1 MDGGGVM
8 VTEVTQK
15 GIKTSEDIQVRDII
29 IEANGSRINSTEE
42 FAIIIR
48 NIKSGERLLMLLKR
62 GNSYLYRSIRV
73 RE

>member
-1 MDGGGVM
+1 MISRV
-8 VTEVTQK
+8 K
-15 GIKTSEDIQVRDII
+15 

-42 FAIIIR
+42 FAIIIKGM
-48 NIKSGERLLMLLKR
+48 KSGERILTLLKR